1 MLAANKNHAC
11 IIMWS
16 LGNESG
22 DGSNL
27 VACRRLIKQIDLS
40 RPVVYEGG
48 GRSLV
53 EGCGC
58 TDLTDIV
65 FPM

>member
-1 MLAANKNHAC
+1 MVSANKNHAC
-11 IIMWS
+11 IVMWS

-22 DGSNL
+22 DGGNL
-27 VACRRLIKQIDLS
+27 LACRRLVKEIDPS

-48 GRSLV
+48 GMLV

-58 TDLTDIV
+58 TELTDV
-65 FPM
+65 VCPM